1 MCGRQ
6 MAMILMGI
14 FRGSSLGGDTHVLMK
29 GAEVEIS
36 PPNSTDQYSSIVYTN
51 MKKSQIPY
59 WSRDS

>member
-1 MCGRQ
+1 
-6 MAMILMGI
+6 MILMGI